1 MAVYKIFPTQDTTIY
16 SAYPSQNTGLD
27 EILDASTNFLTGS
40 VQINGDITQTSRFII
55 QFADSD
61 RTYVSQSLI
70 QGNEGTAN
78 LKVFVAN
85 STYLQTDTIILANA
99 VSGSWNMGTGKY
111 MDDPEVQNGVSW
123 TWKTYS
129 NDVNSGSQWLTS
141 SYAAGSTGSY
151 DPNNTPGGGVWWIA
165 DSASQTFSYRSDLDL
180 NFTVKEIVEH
190 WTGSTWDNNGFIVRQ
205 DPSQEFID
213 NINQQITLK
222 YFSVDT
228 HTIYPPCLEF
238 KWKDFSFDTGS
249 LTQITGS
256 NPYISLTNNPGT
268 FYSESIQR
276 FRLNVR
282 PQFPTRAFQT
292 SSIYTTQYYLPSG
305 SSYWAIKDLDTNE
318 FIVDFDST
326 YTLISTDHSG
336 SYFDVYM
343 NGLQPERYYKIL
355 IQSTIS
361 DNTIVFDN
369 DYYFKVING

>member
-1 MAVYKIFPTQDTTIY
+1 MAVYKIFPTQDATIY
-16 SAYPSQNTGLD
+16 SAYPNQNTGLD

-40 VQINGDITQTSRFII
+40 VQTNGDLPQTSRFLI

-61 RTYVSQSLI
+61 IAYVTQSLI
-70 QGNEGTAN
+70 KNRPWDAY

-85 STYLQTDTIILANA
+85 STYLQTNTKILANA

-111 MDDPEVQNGVSW
+111 MDSPEVQNGVSW
-123 TWKTYS
+123 IWKTYS
-129 NDVNSGSQWLTS
+129 GDNAWLTS
-141 SYAAGSTGSY
+141 SYGAGSTGSY
-151 DPNNTPGGGVWWIA
+151 SPNNTPGGGVWWIA

-180 NFTVKEIVEH
+180 NFDVTDIVEY
-190 WTGSTWDNNGFIVRQ
+190 WTGSNPVWDNNGFIVRQ
-205 DPSQEFID
+205 DPSQEFVD

-238 KWKDFSFDTGS
+238 KWKDFSFSTGS

-256 NPYISLTNNPGT
+256 NPYVSLANNPGF

-282 PQFPTRAFQT
+282 PEFPARSFQT
-292 SSIYTTQYYLPSG
+292 SSIYTANYFLPSG

-318 FIVDFDST
+318 YIVDFDPI
-326 YTLISTDHSG
+326 YTLISTDASG
-336 SYFDVYM
+336 SFFDVHM
-343 NGLQPERYYKIL
+343 NGLQPERYYQIL

-361 DNTIVFDN
+361 GNTIVFDD

>member
-1 MAVYKIFPTQDTTIY
+1 MAVYKIFPTQDATIY
-16 SAYPSQNTGLD
+16 SAYPNQNTGLD

-40 VQINGDITQTSRFII
+40 VQINGDLPQTSRFLI

-61 RTYVSQSLI
+61 IAYVTQSLI
-70 QGNEGTAN
+70 KNRPWDAY

-85 STYLQTDTIILANA
+85 STYLQTNTKILANA

-111 MDDPEVQNGVSW
+111 MDSPEVQNGVSW
-123 TWKTYS
+123 IWKTYS
-129 NDVNSGSQWLTS
+129 GSNAWLTS
-141 SYAAGSTGSY
+141 SYASGSTGFYS
-151 DPNNTPGGGVWWIA
+151 PNNTPGGGVWWIA

-180 NFTVKEIVEH
+180 NFDVTDIVEY
-190 WTGSTWDNNGFIVRQ
+190 WTGSNPVWDNNGFIVRQ
-205 DPSQEFID
+205 DPSQEFVG

-238 KWKDFSFDTGS
+238 KWKDFSFSTGS

-256 NPYISLTNNPGT
+256 NPYVSLANNPGF

-282 PQFPTRAFQT
+282 PEFPARSFQT
-292 SSIYTTQYYLPSG
+292 SSIYTANYFLPSG

-318 FIVDFDST
+318 YIVDFDPI
-326 YTLISTDHSG
+326 YTLISTDASG
-336 SYFDVYM
+336 SFFDVHM
-343 NGLQPERYYKIL
+343 NGLQPERYYQIL

-361 DNTIVFDN
+361 GNTIVFDD

>member
-1 MAVYKIFPTQDTTIY
+1 MAVYKIFPTQDATIY
-16 SAYPSQNTGLD
+16 SAYPNQNTGLD

-40 VQINGDITQTSRFII
+40 IVQLNGDIPQTSRFLI
-55 QFADSD
+55 QFNNSD
-61 RTYVSQSLI
+61 ISYISQSLI
-70 QGNEGTAN
+70 QDKEWTAN
-78 LKVFVAN
+78 LRVFVAN
-85 STYLQTDTIILANA
+85 STYLQTDTTILTNA

-111 MDDPEVQNGVSW
+111 MDDPEIQNGVSW
-123 TWKTYS
+123 IWRTYS
-129 NDVNSGSQWLTS
+129 GSNAWLTS
-141 SYAAGSTGSY
+141 SYPAGVTGSY
-151 DPNNTPGGGVWWIA
+151 DPNNNAGGGVWWTG
-165 DSASQTFSYRSDLDL
+165 SQASQVFSYRSDLDL
-180 NFTVKEIVEH
+180 NFGVKGIVEK
-190 WTGSTWDNNGFIVRQ
+190 WNSGSWSNNGFIVRQ

-238 KWKDFSFDTGS
+238 KWKDFSFNTGS
-249 LTQITGS
+249 LPEITGS
-256 NPYISLTNNPGT
+256 NPYVSLANNPGY

-282 PQFPTRAFQT
+282 PQFPPRSFQT

-318 FIVDFDST
+318 YIVDFDST

-361 DNTIVFDN
+361 GNTIVFDN

>member
-1 MAVYKIFPTQDTTIY
+1 MAVYKIFPTQDATIY
-16 SAYPSQNTGLD
+16 SAYPNQNTGLD

-40 VQINGDITQTSRFII
+40 VQIDGDLPQTSRFLI
-55 QFADSD
+55 QFNNSD
-61 RTYVSQSLI
+61 IAYISQSLI
-70 QGNEGTAN
+70 QDKEWNAN
-78 LKVFVAN
+78 LRVFVAN
-85 STYLQTDTIILANA
+85 ATYLQTDTTVLTNA

-123 TWKTYS
+123 IWRTYS
-129 NDVNSGSQWLTS
+129 GSNAWLTS
-141 SYAAGSTGSY
+141 SYASGSTGSY
-151 DPNNTPGGGVWWIA
+151 DPNNTPGGGVWWTG
-165 DSASQTFSYRSDLDL
+165 SQVSQVFSYRSDLDL
-180 NFTVKEIVEH
+180 NFGVKGIVEH
-190 WTGSTWDNNGFIVRQ
+190 WTGSSPVWDNNGFIVRQ

-238 KWKDFSFDTGS
+238 KWKDFSFNTGS
-249 LTQITGS
+249 LPEITGS
-256 NPYISLTNNPGT
+256 NPYVSLANNPGY

-282 PQFPTRAFQT
+282 PQFPPRSFQT

-318 FIVDFDST
+318 YIVDFDST

-361 DNTIVFDN
+361 NNTIVFDN

>member
-1 MAVYKIFPTQDTTIY
+1 MAVYKIFPTQDATIY
-16 SAYPSQNTGLD
+16 SAYPNQNTGLD

-40 VQINGDITQTSRFII
+40 VQTNGDLPQTSRFLI
-55 QFADSD
+55 QFDDSD
-61 RTYVSQSLI
+61 IAYVTQSLI
-70 QGNEGTAN
+70 KNKPWDAY

-85 STYLQTDTIILANA
+85 STYLQTNTTILANA

-111 MDDPEVQNGVSW
+111 MDSPEVQNGVSW
-123 TWKTYS
+123 VWKTYS
-129 NDVNSGSQWLTS
+129 GSNAWLTS
-141 SYAAGSTGSY
+141 SYASGSTGSY
-151 DPNNTPGGGVWWIA
+151 SPNNTPGGGVWWIA

-180 NFTVKEIVEH
+180 NFDVTEIVEY
-190 WTGSTWDNNGFIVRQ
+190 WTGSNPVWNNNGFIVRQ
-205 DPSQEFID
+205 SSSQEFIN

-238 KWKDFSFDTGS
+238 KWKDFSFSTGS

-256 NPYISLTNNPGT
+256 NPYVSLANNPGF

-282 PQFPTRAFQT
+282 PEFPARSFQT
-292 SSIYTTQYYLPSG
+292 SSIYTANYFLPSG

-318 FIVDFDST
+318 YIVDFDPI
-326 YTLISTDHSG
+326 YTLISTDVSG
-336 SYFDVYM
+336 SFFDVHM
-343 NGLQPERYYKIL
+343 NGLQPERYYQIL

-361 DNTIVFDN
+361 GNTIVFDD

>member
-1 MAVYKIFPTQDTTIY
+1 MAVYKIFPTQDATIY
-16 SAYPSQNTGLD
+16 SAYPNQNTGLD

-40 VQINGDITQTSRFII
+40 VQIDGDLPQTSRFLI

-61 RTYVSQSLI
+61 IAYVSQSLI
-70 QGNEGTAN
+70 KNYQWDAN
-78 LKVFVAN
+78 LRVFVAN
-85 STYLQTDTIILANA
+85 ATYLQTNTKILTNA

-111 MDDPEVQNGVSW
+111 MDSPEVQNGVSW
-123 TWKTYS
+123 IWRTYS
-129 NDVNSGSQWLTS
+129 GSNAWRTS
-141 SYAAGSTGSY
+141 SFAPGSTGSY
-151 DPNNTPGGGVWWIA
+151 SPNNTPGGCNWWTG
-165 DSASQTFSYRSDLDL
+165 SQVSQSFSYRSDLDL
-180 NFTVKEIVEH
+180 NLNVTDIVEH
-190 WTGSTWDNNGFIVRQ
+190 WTGSNPVWNNNGFIVRQ
-205 DPSQEFID
+205 DPSQEFVS
-213 NINQQITLK
+213 NTNQQITLK

-238 KWKDFSFDTGS
+238 KWKDFSFVTGS

-256 NPYISLTNNPGT
+256 NPYISLANNPGT

-282 PQFPTRAFQT
+282 PQFPARSFQT

-343 NGLQPERYYKIL
+343 NGLQPERYYQIL
-355 IQSTIS
+355 IESTIS
-361 DNTIVFDN
+361 GNTIVFD
-369 DYYFKVING
+369 DYYYFKVING

>member
-40 VQINGDITQTSRFII
+40 VQINGDLPQTSRFLI

-61 RTYVSQSLI
+61 ITYVSQSLI
-70 QGNEGTAN
+70 QGNEWTAN

-256 NPYISLTNNPGT
+256 NPYISLANNPGT

>member
-1 MAVYKIFPTQDTTIY
+1 MAVYKIFPTQDATIY
-16 SAYPSQNTGLD
+16 SAYPNQNTGLD

-40 VQINGDITQTSRFII
+40 VQINGDLPQTSRFLI

-61 RTYVSQSLI
+61 LSYVSSSLI
-70 QGNEGTAN
+70 KDKEWAAN
-78 LKVFVAN
+78 LRVFVAN
-85 STYLQTDTIILANA
+85 STYLQTDTTILANA

-111 MDDPEVQNGVSW
+111 MDNPEIQNGVSW
-123 TWKTYS
+123 IWRTYS
-129 NDVNSGSQWLTS
+129 GSNAWLTA
-141 SYAAGSTGSY
+141 SYTQGTTGSY
-151 DPNNTPGGGVWWIA
+151 DPDNTPGGGVWWTG
-165 DSASQTFSYRSDLDL
+165 SQASQIFSYRSDLDL
-180 NFTVKEIVEH
+180 NFGVKDIVEQ
-190 WTGSTWDNNGFIVRQ
+190 WNSSSWANNGFIVRQ
-205 DPSQEFID
+205 DPSQEFVD

-228 HTIYPPCLEF
+228 HTIYPPQLEF
-238 KWKDFSFDTGS
+238 KWFDFSFETGS

-256 NPYISLTNNPGT
+256 NPYVSLANNPGF

-282 PQFPTRAFQT
+282 PEFPTRAFQT
-292 SSIYTTQYYLPSG
+292 SSIYTTNYYLPSG

-318 FIVDFDST
+318 YIVDFDST
-326 YTLISTDHSG
+326 YTLISTDASG
-336 SYFDVYM
+336 SYFDVHM

-361 DNTIVFDN
+361 GNTIVFDN

>member
-1 MAVYKIFPTQDTTIY
+1 MAVYKIFPTQDATIY
-16 SAYPSQNTGLD
+16 SAYPNQNTGLD

-40 VQINGDITQTSRFII
+40 VQIDGDLPQTSRFLI
-55 QFADSD
+55 QFNNSD
-61 RTYVSQSLI
+61 IAYISQSLI
-70 QGNEGTAN
+70 QDKEWNAN
-78 LKVFVAN
+78 LRVFVAN
-85 STYLQTDTIILANA
+85 ATYLQTDTTVLTNA

-123 TWKTYS
+123 IWRTYS
-129 NDVNSGSQWLTS
+129 GSNAWLTS
-141 SYAAGSTGSY
+141 SYPAGVTGSY
-151 DPNNTPGGGVWWIA
+151 DPNNTPGGGVWWTG
-165 DSASQTFSYRSDLDL
+165 SQVSQVFSYRSDLDL
-180 NFTVKEIVEH
+180 NFGVKGIVEH
-190 WTGSTWDNNGFIVRQ
+190 WTGSSPVWDNNGFIVRQ

-238 KWKDFSFDTGS
+238 KWKDFSFSTGS
-249 LTQITGS
+249 LPEITGS
-256 NPYISLTNNPGT
+256 NPYVSLANNPGY

-282 PQFPTRAFQT
+282 PQFPARSFQT

-318 FIVDFDST
+318 YIVDFDST

-361 DNTIVFDN
+361 GNTIVFDN

>member
-1 MAVYKIFPTQDTTIY
+1 MAVYKIFPTQDATIY
-16 SAYPSQNTGLD
+16 SAYPNQNTGLD

-40 VQINGDITQTSRFII
+40 VQTNGDLPQTSRFLI

-61 RTYVSQSLI
+61 IAYVTQSLI
-70 QGNEGTAN
+70 KNKPWDAY

-85 STYLQTDTIILANA
+85 STYLQTDTTILANA

-111 MDDPEVQNGVSW
+111 MDSPEVQNGVSW
-123 TWKTYS
+123 VWKTYS
-129 NDVNSGSQWLTS
+129 GSNAWLTS
-141 SYAAGSTGSY
+141 SYASGSTGSY
-151 DPNNTPGGGVWWIA
+151 SPNNTPGGGVWWIA

-180 NFTVKEIVEH
+180 NFDVTEIVEY
-190 WTGSTWDNNGFIVRQ
+190 WTGSNPVWNNNGFIVRQ
-205 DPSQEFID
+205 SSSQEFIN

-238 KWKDFSFDTGS
+238 KWKDFSFSTGS

-256 NPYISLTNNPGT
+256 NPYVSLANNPGF

-282 PQFPTRAFQT
+282 PEFPARSFQT
-292 SSIYTTQYYLPSG
+292 SSIYTANYFLPSG

-318 FIVDFDST
+318 YIVDFDPI
-326 YTLISTDHSG
+326 YTLISTDVSG
-336 SYFDVYM
+336 SFFDVHM
-343 NGLQPERYYKIL
+343 NGLQPERYYQIL

-361 DNTIVFDN
+361 GNTIVFDD

>member
-1 MAVYKIFPTQDTTIY
+1 MAVYKIFPTQDATIY
-16 SAYPSQNTGLD
+16 SAYPNQNTGLD

-40 VQINGDITQTSRFII
+40 VQINGDLPQTSRFLI

-61 RTYVSQSLI
+61 IAYVTQSLI
-70 QGNEGTAN
+70 KNRPWDAY

-85 STYLQTDTIILANA
+85 STYLQTNTKILANA

-111 MDDPEVQNGVSW
+111 MDSPEVQNGVSW
-123 TWKTYS
+123 IWKTYS
-129 NDVNSGSQWLTS
+129 GDNAWLTS
-141 SYAAGSTGSY
+141 SYGAGSTGSY
-151 DPNNTPGGGVWWIA
+151 SPNNTPGGGVWWIA

-180 NFTVKEIVEH
+180 NFDVTDIVEY
-190 WTGSTWDNNGFIVRQ
+190 WTGSNPVWDNNGFIVRQ
-205 DPSQEFID
+205 DPSQEFVD

-238 KWKDFSFDTGS
+238 KWKDFSFSTGS

-256 NPYISLTNNPGT
+256 NPYVSLANNPGF

-282 PQFPTRAFQT
+282 PEFPARSFQT
-292 SSIYTTQYYLPSG
+292 SSIYTANYFLPSG

-318 FIVDFDST
+318 YIVDFDPI
-326 YTLISTDHSG
+326 YTLISTDASG
-336 SYFDVYM
+336 SFFDVHM
-343 NGLQPERYYKIL
+343 NGLQPERYYQIL

-361 DNTIVFDN
+361 GNTIVFDD

>member
-1 MAVYKIFPTQDTTIY
+1 MAVYKIFPTQDATIY
-16 SAYPSQNTGLD
+16 SAYPNQNTGLD

-40 VQINGDITQTSRFII
+40 VQINGDLPQTSRFLI

-61 RTYVSQSLI
+61 IAYVTQSLI
-70 QGNEGTAN
+70 KNRPWDAY

-85 STYLQTDTIILANA
+85 STYLQTNTKILANA

-111 MDDPEVQNGVSW
+111 MDSPEVQNGVSW
-123 TWKTYS
+123 IWKTYS
-129 NDVNSGSQWLTS
+129 GDNAWLTS
-141 SYAAGSTGSY
+141 SYGAGSTGSY
-151 DPNNTPGGGVWWIA
+151 SPNNTPGGGVWWIA
-165 DSASQTFSYRSDLDL
+165 DSASQIFSYRSDLDL
-180 NFTVKEIVEH
+180 NFDVTDIVEY
-190 WTGSTWDNNGFIVRQ
+190 WTGSNPVWDNNGFIVRQ
-205 DPSQEFID
+205 DPSQEFVD

-238 KWKDFSFDTGS
+238 KWKDFSFSTGS

-256 NPYISLTNNPGT
+256 NPYVSLANNPGF

-282 PQFPTRAFQT
+282 PEFPARSFQT
-292 SSIYTTQYYLPSG
+292 SSIYTANYFLPSG

-318 FIVDFDST
+318 YIVDFDPI
-326 YTLISTDHSG
+326 YTLISTDASG
-336 SYFDVYM
+336 SFFDVHM
-343 NGLQPERYYKIL
+343 NGLQPERYYQIL

-361 DNTIVFDN
+361 GNTIVFDD

>member
-1 MAVYKIFPTQDTTIY
+1 MAVYKIFPTQDATIY
-16 SAYPSQNTGLD
+16 SAYPNQNTGLD

-40 VQINGDITQTSRFII
+40 VQTNGDLPQTSRFLI

-61 RTYVSQSLI
+61 IAYVTQSLI
-70 QGNEGTAN
+70 KNRPWDAY
-78 LKVFVAN
+78 LKIFVAN
-85 STYLQTDTIILANA
+85 STYLQTDTTILANA

-111 MDDPEVQNGVSW
+111 MDSPEVQNGVSW
-123 TWKTYS
+123 IWKTYS
-129 NDVNSGSQWLTS
+129 GDNAWLTS
-141 SYAAGSTGSY
+141 SYASGSTGSY
-151 DPNNTPGGGVWWIA
+151 SPNNTPGGGVWWIA

-180 NFTVKEIVEH
+180 NFDVTDIVEY
-190 WTGSTWDNNGFIVRQ
+190 WTGSNPVWDNNGFIVRQ
-205 DPSQEFID
+205 DPSQEFVG

-238 KWKDFSFDTGS
+238 KWKDFSFSTGS

-256 NPYISLTNNPGT
+256 NPYVSLANNPGF

-282 PQFPTRAFQT
+282 PEFPARSFQT
-292 SSIYTTQYYLPSG
+292 SSIYTANYFLPSG

-318 FIVDFDST
+318 YIVDFDPT
-326 YTLISTDHSG
+326 YTLISTDASG
-336 SYFDVYM
+336 SFFDVHM
-343 NGLQPERYYKIL
+343 NGLQPERYYQIL

-361 DNTIVFDN
+361 GNTIVFDD

>member
-1 MAVYKIFPTQDTTIY
+1 MAVYKIFPTQDATIY
-16 SAYPSQNTGLD
+16 SAYPNQNTGLD

-40 VQINGDITQTSRFII
+40 VQINGDLPQTSRFLI

-61 RTYVSQSLI
+61 IAYVTQSLI
-70 QGNEGTAN
+70 KNRPWDAY

-85 STYLQTDTIILANA
+85 STYLQTNTKILANA

-111 MDDPEVQNGVSW
+111 MDSPEVQNGVSW
-123 TWKTYS
+123 IWKTYS
-129 NDVNSGSQWLTS
+129 GSNAWLTS
-141 SYAAGSTGSY
+141 SYASGSTGSY
-151 DPNNTPGGGVWWIA
+151 SPNNTPGGGVWWIA

-180 NFTVKEIVEH
+180 NFDVTDIVEY
-190 WTGSTWDNNGFIVRQ
+190 WTGSNPVWDNNGFIVRQ
-205 DPSQEFID
+205 DPSQEFIN

-238 KWKDFSFDTGS
+238 KWKDFSFSTGS

-256 NPYISLTNNPGT
+256 NPYVSLANNPGF

-282 PQFPTRAFQT
+282 PEFPARSFQT
-292 SSIYTTQYYLPSG
+292 SSIYTANYFLPSG

-318 FIVDFDST
+318 YIVDFDPI
-326 YTLISTDHSG
+326 YTLISTDASG
-336 SYFDVYM
+336 SFFDVHM
-343 NGLQPERYYKIL
+343 NGLQPERYYQIL

-361 DNTIVFDN
+361 GNTIVFDD

>member
-1 MAVYKIFPTQDTTIY
+1 MAVYKIFPTQDATIY
-16 SAYPSQNTGLD
+16 SAYPNQNTGLD

-40 VQINGDITQTSRFII
+40 VQINGDLPQTSRFLI

-61 RTYVSQSLI
+61 IAYVTQSLI
-70 QGNEGTAN
+70 KNRPWDAY

-85 STYLQTDTIILANA
+85 STYLQTNTKILANA

-111 MDDPEVQNGVSW
+111 MDSPEVQNGVSW
-123 TWKTYS
+123 IWKTYS
-129 NDVNSGSQWLTS
+129 GSNAWLTS
-141 SYAAGSTGSY
+141 SYGAGSTGSY
-151 DPNNTPGGGVWWIA
+151 SPNNTPGGGVWWIA

-180 NFTVKEIVEH
+180 NFDVTDIVEY
-190 WTGSTWDNNGFIVRQ
+190 WTGSNPVWGNNGFIVRQ
-205 DPSQEFID
+205 DPSQEFVG

-238 KWKDFSFDTGS
+238 KWKDFSFSTGS

-256 NPYISLTNNPGT
+256 NPYVSLANNPGF

-282 PQFPTRAFQT
+282 PEFPARSFQT
-292 SSIYTTQYYLPSG
+292 SSIYTANYFLPSG

-318 FIVDFDST
+318 YIVDFDPI
-326 YTLISTDHSG
+326 YTLISTDASG
-336 SYFDVYM
+336 SFFDVHM
-343 NGLQPERYYKIL
+343 NGLQPERYYQIL

-361 DNTIVFDN
+361 GNTIVFDD

>member
-1 MAVYKIFPTQDTTIY
+1 MAVYKIFPTQDATIY
-16 SAYPSQNTGLD
+16 SAYPNQNTGLD

-40 VQINGDITQTSRFII
+40 VQTNGNLPQTSRFLI

-61 RTYVSQSLI
+61 IAYVTQSLI
-70 QGNEGTAN
+70 KNKPWDAY

-85 STYLQTDTIILANA
+85 STYLQTDTTILANA

-111 MDDPEVQNGVSW
+111 MDSPEVQNGVSW
-123 TWKTYS
+123 VWKTYS
-129 NDVNSGSQWLTS
+129 GSNAWLTS
-141 SYAAGSTGSY
+141 SYASGSTGSY
-151 DPNNTPGGGVWWIA
+151 SPNNTPGGGVWWIA

-180 NFTVKEIVEH
+180 NFDVTDIVEY
-190 WTGSTWDNNGFIVRQ
+190 WTGSNPVWNNNGFIVRQ
-205 DPSQEFID
+205 SSSQEFIN

-238 KWKDFSFDTGS
+238 KWKDFSFSTGS

-256 NPYISLTNNPGT
+256 NPYVSLANNPGF

-282 PQFPTRAFQT
+282 PEFPARSFQT
-292 SSIYTTQYYLPSG
+292 SSIYTANYFLPSG

-318 FIVDFDST
+318 YIVDFDPI
-326 YTLISTDHSG
+326 YTLISTDVSG
-336 SYFDVYM
+336 SFFDVHM
-343 NGLQPERYYKIL
+343 NGLQPERYYQIL

-361 DNTIVFDN
+361 GNTIVFDD